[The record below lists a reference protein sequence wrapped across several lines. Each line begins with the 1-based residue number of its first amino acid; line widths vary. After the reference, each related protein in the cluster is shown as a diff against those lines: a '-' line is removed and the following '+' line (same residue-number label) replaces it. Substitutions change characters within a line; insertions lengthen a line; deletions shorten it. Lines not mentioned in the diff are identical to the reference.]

1 MDELDQL
8 THLYQAGT
16 PIDVIAQAL
25 NMSVEGV
32 HAALFQRS
40 SKYRRDM
47 SAADRAMKPAVSV
60 ADEMLDVIVEIA
72 RTTDNE
78 LVKLSAA
85 KFARDDLKGRRDA
98 IPFDA
103 GVNATTIQAL
113 EARMAKLQ
121 ESRRAFLEGGPK
133 VIDVVEVSNG

>member
-40 SKYRRDM
+40 SKYRRDLS
-47 SAADRAMKPAVSV
+47 SAERAMKPPVST
-60 ADEMLDVIVEIA
+60 ADEMLDIIVEIA

-85 KFARDDLKGRRDA
+85 KVARDDLKGRRDA

-103 GVNATTIQAL
+103 GVNATTISAI
-113 EARMAKLQ
+113 EARMAQLQ
-121 ESRRAFLEGGPK
+121 ESRRAFLAGGPQI
-133 VIDVVEVSNG
+133 IDAVEVKNG